1 MMDGMAKRSAAMVR
15 NGSMPAPD
23 FVGLGHGTQRREPNG
38 FMQPRKP
45 LLRLDFRSV

>member
-1 MMDGMAKRSAAMVR
+1 MTDGIIPVKRQDPGHRNPGRRVPGAM
-15 NGSMPAPD
+15 
-23 FVGLGHGTQRREPNG
+23 QRREPNG

>member
-1 MMDGMAKRSAAMVR
+1 MAKRSAAMPR
-15 NGSMPAPD
+15 DDMPAPGCA
-23 FVGLGHGTQRREPNG
+23 GLGHGTQRREPNG

>member
-23 FVGLGHGTQRREPNG
+23 FVGLGHGT
-38 FMQPRKP
+38 
-45 LLRLDFRSV
+45 LDRTASIIRGVTEH